1 MIGEAWAVYK
11 RHWPHLVPIAFI
23 VYALLSLFTLG
34 VTLLAGE
41 TVGLIAG
48 AFIALV
54 GFFWTQG
61 ALVEAVAD
69 LRDGRADLTIGQTLE
84 RVAGRINVLSAA
96 AILAWVGI
104 FVGFLCLI
112 VPGFVLLT
120 IWSMIVPAIMLERCG
135 VLGSFG
141 RSRALVRG
149 SGWNVF
155 AVILLTLLIALAVRI
170 VFALVFSWLPAAAGT
185 FLSDILGSTLIAPFI
200 AIAWTLMYYRLR
212 GDEPASAV

>member
-1 MIGEAWAVYK
+1 MIGEAWAVY
-11 RHWPHLVPIAFI
+11 RHYWSHLVPIAFI
-23 VYALLSLFTLG
+23 VYALLSVFTLA
-34 VTLLAGE
+34 VTLLSGPTLGE
-41 TVGLIAG
+41 LAG

-69 LRDGRADLTIGQTLE
+69 LRDGRADLTVGQTLE

-96 AILAWVGI
+96 AILAWIGI
-104 FVGFLCLI
+104 FVGFVCFI

-120 IWSMIVPAIMLERCG
+120 IWSLIVPAIMLERRG

-141 RSRALVRG
+141 RSRELVRG
-149 SGWNVF
+149 NGWNVF
-155 AVILLTLLIALAVRI
+155 AVILMTLLIALAVRI
-170 VFALVFSWLPAAAGT
+170 VFVLVFSWLPTTANNSLS
-185 FLSDILGSTLIAPFI
+185 FLFSSTLIAPFL

-212 GDEPASAV
+212 GDGQASAA